1 VACERAAAMG
11 YVGKWAIH
19 PSQVEPANDVFAPT
33 AAELD
38 HARRTVAAYREAEAA
53 GRGATGLDGSL
64 VDAAHLRLA
73 ANINQRAQLLG
84 LGLGL
89 GVGDGAR

>member
-1 VACERAAAMG
+1 MG

-73 ANINQRAQLLG
+73 DNINQRAQLLG
-84 LGLGL
+84 LGTGL